1 MVFKPQKIEIGQL
14 PYRFRQSFS
23 IHTSYNIWL
32 RRIIAFI
39 CFYKTPYCLYYFI
52 AISPLPYIY
61 RREYTAKSQIYTK
74 ILNKKNRIQNTKLQ
88 NSIGFDKCSALDLI
102 HRFYYTD
109 ISYKKVFI
117 VENVVNHLQSDEIS
131 NEKNNEEKM

>member
-1 MVFKPQKIEIGQL
+1 MFVGWIRLTERGQL
-14 PYRFRQSFS
+14 PYRFGQSFS
-23 IHTSYNIWL
+23 IHTFYNIWL
-32 RRIIAFI
+32 RQIIAFI
-39 CFYKTPYCLYYFI
+39 CFYKTPYCLYHFI
-52 AISPLPYIY
+52 AISPWDIIY
-61 RREYTAKSQIYTK
+61 RHEYTAKSQIYTK

-102 HRFYYTD
+102 FYVHRFYYTD

-131 NEKNNEEKM
+131 NEKK

>member
-32 RRIIAFI
+32 RQIIAFI
-39 CFYKTPYCLYYFI
+39 CFYKTPYCLYHFI
-52 AISPLPYIY
+52 AISPWDIIH
-61 RREYTAKSQIYTK
+61 RHEYTAKSQIYTK

-102 HRFYYTD
+102 FIDSTIQIYQ
-109 ISYKKVFI
+109 IKKFS
-117 VENVVNHLQSDEIS
+117 LL
-131 NEKNNEEKM
+131 KML